1 MGVSAFLLR
10 ADTIRCI
17 VESFLICEGKH
28 MQWINAIQP
37 KKSYRILNSNAL
49 KLIAILA
56 MTADHLAWL
65 LFPGYD
71 KQPLPILMHIIGR
84 LTCPIMCWFIA
95 EGFHYT
101 RSKARYAGRLLLLAA
116 VSHFA
121 YLFASNDFVDWHSFI
136 PFYYGS
142 LLNQTSVA
150 WSLLGGL
157 LMLWLCDSKIL
168 KTPVKVAGV
177 LLLCVLTFP
186 ADWSCI
192 ASLCILSIGSNR
204 GNAGKQIAWC
214 VFYVALYA
222 AVYFFALD
230 RIYGLLQLCT
240 VLSIPLL
247 CLYNGQRGK
256 NASVNHVMKWFFYL
270 YYPLHLFILG
280 LIQQALRS

>member
-1 MGVSAFLLR
+1 MTEL
-10 ADTIRCI
+10 
-17 VESFLICEGKH
+17 KPY
-28 MQWINAIQP
+28 QWLDANQ
-37 KKSYRILNSNAL
+37 L
-49 KLIAILA
+49 KLIAIVA
-56 MTADHLAWL
+56 MTVDHIAWL
-65 LFPGYD
+65 LFPGYAAGAV
-71 KQPLPILMHIIGR
+71 PIVMHIIGR
-84 LTCPIMCWFIA
+84 ITCPVMCFFIA

-101 RSKARYAGRLLLLAA
+101 RDRKKYALRLFMLAV

-121 YLFASNDFVDWHSFI
+121 YMLASNSYTDWHSFI
-136 PFYYGS
+136 PFYYGDV
-142 LLNQTSVA
+142 LNQTSVV

-157 LMLWLCDSKIL
+157 LMLWLCDSKTL

-177 LLLCVLTFP
+177 LLLCVLMFP

-204 GNAGKQIAWC
+204 GNARKQIAWC

-247 CLYNGQRGK
+247 FLYNGQRGK
-256 NASVNHVMKWFFYL
+256 NASVNRIMKWFFYL